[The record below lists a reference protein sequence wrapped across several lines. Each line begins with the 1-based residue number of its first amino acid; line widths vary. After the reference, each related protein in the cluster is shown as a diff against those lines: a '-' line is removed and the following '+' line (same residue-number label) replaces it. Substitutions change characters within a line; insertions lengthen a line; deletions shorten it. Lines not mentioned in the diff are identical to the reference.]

1 MYYIGYMKNIL
12 IVGSFIVLIVGT
24 LFLYSKR
31 TPAGN
36 TYDPQIS
43 PADFSSEVTNMF
55 FTLEPGTVFVYE
67 AEKAEGH
74 ERIEVTVLSET
85 RMVMGVEAVIVKD
98 QVFLDGELI
107 EDTRDWYAEDLEGNV
122 WYFGEETAEYE
133 GGVMTTTAGSWEA
146 GIDGAK
152 PGLIM
157 KANPQV
163 GDSYRLEYYAGEAE
177 DMADVVTLNESLVV
191 PAGAFTGCL
200 KTYDYTPLD
209 PNAKEYK
216 YYCPE
221 VQGVA
226 LEVNI
231 EDNERMELISVKNN
245 TAPAVSPPP
254 APAAGAGA
262 STPPVA
268 PSSLPPPQS
277 EISEAQARTVALERV
292 PGVVTDVSV
301 EVKFGKKTYVVE
313 VKPTYG
319 AEKDVIIDI
328 QTGAILAVE

>member
-12 IVGSFIVLIVGT
+12 IVGT

-31 TPAGN
+31 TLAGN

-122 WYFGEETAEYE
+122 WYIGEETAEYE

-191 PAGAFTGCL
+191 PSGAFPGCL
-200 KTYDYTPLD
+200 TTYDYTPLD